1 MTTLEYDENLIVDV
15 TTATYQIEILLKKS
29 RLLLTEHTDQQ
40 LLDEVEAANKDR
52 LAKKHSLSLIQS
64 FSNIFKRKNSATSE
78 FSGISEVDLNIRK
91 SKNQY
96 QVLSTLKQPFEMSDL
111 SKHLIK
117 NLQTT
122 INLLTDQKENE
133 EADTEEVPD
142 IS

>member
-78 FSGISEVDLNIRK
+78 FSGISEVDLNIRR

-96 QVLSTLKQPFEMSDL
+96 QVLSTSKQSFETSDL
-111 SKHLIK
+111 SKHPIK
-117 NLQTT
+117 NLQST
-122 INLLTDQKENE
+122 INVLTD
-133 EADTEEVPD
+133 
-142 IS
+142 